1 MHHHKI
7 SLCHRLTGW
16 FLRVENSFTGGIFQ
30 GSGWTTCTGTH
41 RSRSLHW
48 HSYSGYDLDRSLVL
62 RLPCNHG
69 MLRDNRPSCTCK
81 RRTFGGARQP
91 LSAPWQLQQLLPSSL
106 PRQPSSSLPRQPS
119 SSLLPRQPSSWLL
132 PRQPSSWLLP
142 RQPSSSLLPRQ
153 PSSSLLPRQP
163 SSSLRHHTSLPR
175 S

>member
-91 LSAPWQLQQLLPSSL
+91 LSAPWQLLQLLLPSSL

-153 PSSSLLPRQP
+153 PSSSL
-163 SSSLRHHTSLPR
+163 RHHTSLPR